1 MSAITL
7 LWTVWAFLFI
17 STTALMVYR
26 GLLTRG
32 EEDQIFLDENILGEE
47 KRRQDDIQR
56 RIQFL
61 KPFVAFAGG
70 TTIALSAALLGI
82 YVVNAIQ
89 VLRG

>member
-1 MSAITL
+1 MNTMTL
-7 LWTVWAFLFI
+7 LWTIWAFLFL

-56 RIQFL
+56 RIQYL
-61 KPFVAFAGG
+61 KPFVTFAGG

-82 YVVNAIQ
+82 YVMNAIQ

>member
-1 MSAITL
+1 MNTMTL
-7 LWTVWAFLFI
+7 LWTIWAFLFL

-56 RIQFL
+56 RIQYL
-61 KPFVAFAGG
+61 KPFVAFASG

>member
-1 MSAITL
+1 MNTMTL
-7 LWTVWAFLFI
+7 LWTIWAFLFL

-56 RIQFL
+56 RIQYL
-61 KPFVAFAGG
+61 KPFVTFAGG

-82 YVVNAIQ
+82 YVINAIQ